1 MKPILRFI
9 SRISIRLMAF
19 NVLLVFLPV
28 AGILYLGSYER
39 QLVAGQ
45 ARSVAEQARLLAAAL
60 SGSELQSES
69 LQPVLDRFVTQGP
82 ARVRSEDR
90 VRLRVLDPSGHVLA
104 DSHESTPQP
113 PQKPSPIR
121 RNPLYR
127 LGSFVLRPLLRLLQT
142 TEPVL
147 EPGDYYENADQLM
160 GSEVQSALRGRAES
174 TQRITGGQ
182 RSVTLYSAAPI
193 TDGTAT
199 QGVVLASQST
209 FTILQDLYAVRLG
222 VFRIFLAA
230 LVVAVILSLLV
241 GTTIVGPLR
250 RLRVEA
256 REMLDKRGRLR
267 GRFRGSR
274 KLDEIGDLSRALE
287 RLTRRLDSHLKFIES
302 FASDVSH
309 EFKNPLASIRTATE
323 MLAEVTEPGERRR
336 FSRMVEQEIA
346 RMEQL
351 LAGVR
356 EITLIDSHL
365 QHERQENVAVDALL
379 EKIVEGFRLREG
391 TRVAFELQ
399 ISGQPLVVESSEDRL
414 IQVFENILDNA
425 VSFSPA
431 GGVIRIDLV
440 REGGSVVARISDQG
454 PGILDDNL
462 GRIFERFFT
471 YRPDSVRRKTGHTGL
486 GLAIVKSIVEG
497 YGGSVTGANR
507 AGGGAVFEIRLP
519 ARNVPLV
526 SAAS

>member
-1 MKPILRFI
+1 MKRILRFI

-45 ARSVAEQARLLAAAL
+45 ERSVAEQARLLAAAL
-60 SGSELQSES
+60 SGAELQSEF
-69 LQPVLDRFVTQGP
+69 LQLALDRFVTQGP

-90 VRLRVLDPSGHVLA
+90 ARLRILDPSGHVLA
-104 DSHESTPQP
+104 DSHESTPLP
-113 PQKPSPIR
+113 LQKPSPIR

-127 LGSFVLRPLLRLLQT
+127 LGSFVVRPLLRLLQT

-147 EPGDYYENADQLM
+147 EPGDYYENADPLM
-160 GSEVQSALRGRAES
+160 GAEVQSALEGKAES

-193 TDGTAT
+193 TDEGAT
-199 QGVVLASQST
+199 RGVVLASQST

-222 VFRIFLAA
+222 VFRIFIAS
-230 LVVAVILSLLV
+230 LVVAIILSLLV

-250 RLRVEA
+250 QLRVEA

-287 RLTRRLDSHLKFIES
+287 RLTRRLDSHVRFIEA

-365 QHERQENVAVDALL
+365 QHERQENVAVDALA

-391 TRVAFELQ
+391 SRVSFELVMT
-399 ISGQPLVVESSEDRL
+399 GQPLIVESSEDRL

-425 VSFSPA
+425 VSFSPM
-431 GGVIRIDLV
+431 GGLIRIELF
-440 REGGSVVARISDQG
+440 REGGSIVARISDHG

-497 YGGSVTGANR
+497 YGGSVTGANG

-519 ARNVPLV
+519 ARDVPVV